1 VHVICN
7 VPNIYMSIFFRS
19 CMPLQDEER
28 LFIEAIRDLNYQA
41 SKLQAEENEVMVAE
55 TTTDEALKAS
65 AIIDHSRSKDSIL
78 CARPLSPLS
87 RLAALASASEGDCAS
102 NTLDLAATAVMH
114 AAQKANHNITTYN
127 LEGAM
132 SWIQAHRNDI
142 IPASIVPSLNASP
155 ADQNGGSNTTD
166 EEDEGAMI
174 PGSKRKNKKI
184 QLSKRTFSAFC
195 EDSGV

>member
-1 VHVICN
+1 
-7 VPNIYMSIFFRS
+7 
-19 CMPLQDEER
+19 MPLQDEER

-55 TTTDEALKAS
+55 TTIDEASEAS
-65 AIIDHSRSKDSIL
+65 AIIDHSCSKDNIL

-87 RLAALASASEGDCAS
+87 RLAALASASDVGECAS

-142 IPASIVPSLNASP
+142 IPASIVPSLNANP

-184 QLSKRTFSAFC
+184 QLSKRTFSTFC
-195 EDSGV
+195 EDGGV

>member
-1 VHVICN
+1 
-7 VPNIYMSIFFRS
+7 
-19 CMPLQDEER
+19 MPLQDEER

-55 TTTDEALKAS
+55 TATNETIEAAYVSKGQRL
-65 AIIDHSRSKDSIL
+65 SKDNIL

-87 RLAALASASEGDCAS
+87 RLAALASASDMGECAS

-142 IPASIVPSLNASP
+142 IPACIVPSLNAPP
-155 ADQNGGSNTTD
+155 ADQSGGSNTTD
-166 EEDEGAMI
+166 EEDESAMI

-184 QLSKRTFSAFC
+184 QLSKRTFSTFC
-195 EDSGV
+195 EDGGV